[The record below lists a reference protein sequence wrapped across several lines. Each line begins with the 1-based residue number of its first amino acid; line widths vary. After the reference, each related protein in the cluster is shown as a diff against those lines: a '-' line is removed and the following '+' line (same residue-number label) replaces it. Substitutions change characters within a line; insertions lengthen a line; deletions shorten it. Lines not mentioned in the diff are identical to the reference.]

1 VRISYKALGAN
12 GRLGNQL
19 FQIAS
24 TLGRAHRA
32 GDINN
37 AVFPN
42 WAYQPYF
49 NVPDHYF
56 VAANEITE
64 SIDGGRAYMQ
74 DLREFSSCVDII
86 QEFFQPTEF
95 ALTEARSLHPYFDFE
110 IPHAT
115 AVHVRRGDYL
125 GLQATV
131 TVCPIHYFTQAMN
144 EMREKFP
151 DTHFLV
157 FSDDNDWCLEHFAL
171 HDDVEV
177 VMSPAKATP
186 IQSVM
191 ADFNLMRS
199 CDAFIISNST
209 YSWWAAYSS
218 QSADVICPSRWLNGL
233 ASTQIPI
240 ETLLPKHWQRRS
252 IDPIGPTRTPQ
263 LLVSQGDDGYIITD
277 TRTRKIH
284 HLNASA
290 TLLFELC
297 TGSNTVEEID
307 ETMSLIFPDDSW
319 ASGLQELLSLGL
331 VQPAP

>member
-1 VRISYKALGAN
+1 MRISYKALGAN

-19 FQIAS
+19 FQIAG
-24 TLGRAHRA
+24 TLGRAQRA

-49 NVPDHYF
+49 NVPNHYF

-64 SIDGGRAYMQ
+64 TIDGGYAYMQ
-74 DLREFSSCVDII
+74 DLREFSSCTEVI
-86 QEFFQPTEF
+86 QEFFQPTKF
-95 ALTEARSLHPYFDFE
+95 AITEAQSLHPHFNQYA
-110 IPHAT
+110 HTT

-151 DTHFLV
+151 ETHFLV
-157 FSDDNDWCLEHFAL
+157 FSDDNDWCLDNFAQST
-171 HDDVEV
+171 DVT
-177 VMSPAKATP
+177 MITSPANATP

-218 QSADVICPSRWLNGL
+218 QSTDVICPSRWLNGL

-240 ETLLPKHWQRRS
+240 ETLLPNHWQRRS
-252 IDPIGPTRTPQ
+252 IDPIGPMRTPQ
-263 LLVSQGDDGYIITD
+263 LLVSEGDDGFIITD
-277 TRTRKIH
+277 TRSRKIH
-284 HLNASA
+284 NLNASA
-290 TLLFELC
+290 SLLFELC
-297 TGSNTVEEID
+297 TSSNTTEDIKEI
-307 ETMSLIFPDDSW
+307 MNMVFPDDSW
-319 ASGLQELLSLGL
+319 TSGLQELLSLGL
-331 VQPAP
+331 VQPAL

>member
-19 FQIAS
+19 FQIAGP
-24 TLGRAHRA
+24 LGRAHRA

-37 AVFPN
+37 AVFPH
-42 WAYQPYF
+42 WSYQPYF
-49 NVPDHYF
+49 SVPDHYF

-74 DLREFSSCVDII
+74 DLREFSSCVDVI

-95 ALTEARSLHPYFDFE
+95 ALAEAQSLHPYFNQ
-110 IPHAT
+110 HAHTT

-144 EMREKFP
+144 EMRARFP
-151 DTHFLV
+151 HTHFLV
-157 FSDDNDWCLEHFAL
+157 FSDDNEWCLENFN
-171 HDDVEV
+171 DYSDVTV
-177 VMSPAKATP
+177 VTSPADTTT
-186 IQSVM
+186 IQSDM

-209 YSWWAAYSS
+209 YSWWAAYLS

-240 ETLLPKHWQRRS
+240 ETLLPNHWQRRS
-252 IDPIGPTRTPQ
+252 IDPIGPIRTPQ

-307 ETMSLIFPDDSW
+307 QTMSLIFPDDSW
-319 ASGLQELLSLGL
+319 TSGLQELLSLGL